1 MKQNHGGDIY
11 RFPKVTDFSTNINPY
26 GPPKGVTEAIKKNLW
41 KIHMYPDPECRV
53 LREAL
58 GEKLGAAKKKIILG
72 NGAAELMFS
81 FCQGLK
87 PKKALIPLPSFLEYQ
102 RALLSAGCKVLT
114 YKTRKEEGFSLRK
127 DFLEA
132 ITEGMD
138 MVILCNPNNPTGNVI
153 ERNLLK
159 DILIKCQETGTYL
172 IVHECFNEFIPGA
185 KKHTLL
191 PFVEEYDK
199 LIILKAFTKLYG
211 MPGIRLGYALTG
223 DEELPGKVKK
233 VTQPWNISVLAQEA
247 GLAALKEDDFVKESL
262 SNIEKEKRR
271 MIIALSK
278 AGYVIYESAANF
290 IFFEGDYHLA
300 ETCLEQGIFIRDCS
314 SFAGLSKGYYR
325 VCIRTRWEND
335 KLLKVLI
342 EAKHET
348 ETKKKTGEK

>member
-1 MKQNHGGDIY
+1 MGDEAKSRGGYLPLSESD
-11 RFPKVTDFSTNINPY
+11 RFFYKYKSLRASQGSDGSHKEKFVENTHVSGPGVQGFKGGFGGKAWCGKEEDYPGKRGGGINVFFLP
-26 GPPKGVTEAIKKNLW
+26 GVKAQKGIDS
-41 KIHMYPDPECRV
+41 P
-53 LREAL
+53 
-58 GEKLGAAKKKIILG
+58 
-72 NGAAELMFS
+72 
-81 FCQGLK
+81 
-87 PKKALIPLPSFLEYQ
+87 
-102 RALLSAGCKVLT
+102 AGCKVLT

-172 IVHECFNEFIPGA
+172 IVDECFNEFIPGA

>member
-11 RFPKVTDFSTNINPY
+11 HYPKAVDFSTNINPY
-26 GPPKGVTEAIKKNLW
+26 GPPKGVTEALKKNIW

-58 GEKLGAAKKKIILG
+58 EKKLGVKKQQIILG
-72 NGAAELMFS
+72 NGTADVMFS
-81 FCQGLK
+81 LCQGLK

-114 YKTRKEEGFSLRK
+114 YKTHKEEGFSLRK

-132 ITEGMD
+132 ITESMD
-138 MVILCNPNNPTGNVI
+138 MVFLCNPNNPTGNVI

-159 DILIKCQETGTYL
+159 EILSKCQETGTYL
-172 IVHECFNEFIPGA
+172 VVDECFNEFIPGA

-191 PFVEEYDK
+191 PFLEEYDR

-211 MPGIRLGYALTG
+211 MPGIRLGYALAG
-223 DEELPGKVKK
+223 DEGLFEKVRK
-233 VTQPWNISVLAQEA
+233 VTQPWDISVLAQEA

-290 IFFEGDYHLA
+290 IFFEGPDNLA
-300 ETCLEQGIFIRDCS
+300 ETCLKQGVLIRDCS
-314 SFAGLSKGYYR
+314 SFSGLSQGFYR
-325 VCIRTRWEND
+325 VCIRTRWENE
-335 KLLKVLI
+335 KLLRVLT
-342 EAKHET
+342 EAKCKE
-348 ETKKKTGEK
+348 GES

>member
-1 MKQNHGGDIY
+1 
-11 RFPKVTDFSTNINPY
+11 
-26 GPPKGVTEAIKKNLW
+26 
-41 KIHMYPDPECRV
+41 
-53 LREAL
+53 
-58 GEKLGAAKKKIILG
+58 
-72 NGAAELMFS
+72 
-81 FCQGLK
+81 
-87 PKKALIPLPSFLEYQ
+87 
-102 RALLSAGCKVLT
+102 
-114 YKTRKEEGFSLRK
+114 
-127 DFLEA
+127 
-132 ITEGMD
+132 
-138 MVILCNPNNPTGNVI
+138 
-153 ERNLLK
+153 
-159 DILIKCQETGTYL
+159 
-172 IVHECFNEFIPGA
+172 
-185 KKHTLL
+185 
-191 PFVEEYDK
+191 
-199 LIILKAFTKLYG
+199 